1 MDKDF
6 LKTCKIGTVAILM
19 LTMVFAYFGSSTID
33 AKEFRGFL
41 VVYTIIFGIVY
52 LVREREFDATTL
64 FYINEINML
73 NTRLG
78 SIRAEMDQYHYRD
91 GDMPIPPDFIGRTV
105 RRPAQTVE
113 PTQQPSG
120 TTLSDELYQQLI
132 ERLDQRYLTV
142 ERAERTYQKINKL
155 AKIINKKT
163 ED

>member
-19 LTMVFAYFGSSTID
+19 LTMVFAYFGSSAID
-33 AKEFRGFL
+33 AKEFRWFL
-41 VVYTIIFGIVY
+41 VIYTVIFGIIY
-52 LVREREFDATTL
+52 LVREKEFDATTL
-64 FYINEINML
+64 FYINEITML
-73 NTRLG
+73 NSRLG
-78 SIRAEMDQYHYRD
+78 SIRAEMDQYHYGD
-91 GDMPIPPDFIGRTV
+91 GDMPVPIGRTV
-105 RRPAQTVE
+105 RRPAQTGE
-113 PTQQPSG
+113 PAQQPSG
-120 TTLSDELYQQLI
+120 TTLSDELYQQII